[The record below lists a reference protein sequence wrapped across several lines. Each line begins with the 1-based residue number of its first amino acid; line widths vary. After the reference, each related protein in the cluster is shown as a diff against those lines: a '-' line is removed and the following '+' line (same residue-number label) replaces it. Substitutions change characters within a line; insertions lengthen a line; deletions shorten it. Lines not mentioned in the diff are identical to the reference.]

1 MRVVVGTGVDPL
13 TSCSQ
18 FGTVEVRWSEV
29 SVMKFW
35 AAAEV
40 GRIELETGQATQ
52 YLGQHAAQLEPSE
65 GGAQAELGPG
75 PEGQVWIGV
84 AA

>member
-1 MRVVVGTGVDPL
+1 
-13 TSCSQ
+13 
-18 FGTVEVRWSEV
+18 
-29 SVMKFW
+29 MKFW